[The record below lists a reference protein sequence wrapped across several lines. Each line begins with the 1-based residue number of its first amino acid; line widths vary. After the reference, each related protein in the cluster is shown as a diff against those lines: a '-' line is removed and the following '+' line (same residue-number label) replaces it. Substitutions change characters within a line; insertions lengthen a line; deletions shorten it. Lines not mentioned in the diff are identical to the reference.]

1 MSVMRKVRINLA
13 NEREL
18 MELPGLGAAGAAAIV
33 RFRTEHGPIK
43 HAAEL
48 RSILRGH
55 PGVDGFDGRIDFAPA
70 DATAPEAPGA

>member
-1 MSVMRKVRINLA
+1 MSVMRKVRVNLA
-13 NEREL
+13 NEQEL

-33 RFRTEHGPIK
+33 RFRAEHGPIRD
-43 HAAEL
+43 AAEL

-55 PGVDGFDGRIDFAPA
+55 PSVEGFEGRVDFAPA